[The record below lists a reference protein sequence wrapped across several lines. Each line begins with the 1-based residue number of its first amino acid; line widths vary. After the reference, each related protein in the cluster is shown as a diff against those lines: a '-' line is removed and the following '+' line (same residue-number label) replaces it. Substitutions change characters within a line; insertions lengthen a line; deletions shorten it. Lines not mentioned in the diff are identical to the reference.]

1 MTIPA
6 TAPPR
11 VAIRRRFV
19 ITTLVVLSVVLA
31 AHLSDVRLGALFD
44 AGGSASASALFAQ
57 LLRPDVSSDFL
68 VRIAT
73 LSVESLFIGVLGTCI
88 AAALGLTLALGATR
102 VPRLPDPPDRSAAVW
117 LAGGAVRFLSRSVL
131 AVLRSVPDL
140 VWAFLFVRLFGLG
153 PGPAVLAI
161 GLSTGG
167 IMGKLFAELA
177 EAADPLPVHA
187 LRRSGAGRIAAFL
200 YGVVP
205 QVRKQWVSYAVF
217 RLECSLRS
225 ASILGIVGAG
235 GLGSE
240 IALSVRYFQY
250 DKLAT
255 ALLAVLV
262 YVIAFELLSSVL
274 RRRRIRWTFGFAAV
288 VSAASLVYLDIPWRE
303 MGRSGLLDSLPGL
316 GVGSELSSYLAR
328 ALRLTLETVAM
339 AWCATIGA
347 AVLAFLWSPF
357 AASTFAVGG
366 YLANPPGSRRTGRI
380 VRRIALLFSRLPFQV
395 TRAMPELTLALMF
408 VVWVGPG
415 AFAGVLAIG
424 VHTIGVLGRLY
435 ADVYDEVERPPV
447 AALEASGASRFPV
460 WLYGVLP
467 QVGPRLLAFTLYRFE
482 VNVRATA
489 MVGFVG
495 AGGIGDAL
503 DTAISLFHIRDLVV
517 LLVLTLAVVTIIDWF
532 GDRARHRL
540 LTASFAGQG
549 ASRPLPWRP
558 QNIKPW
564 RP

>member
-1 MTIPA
+1 MT
-6 TAPPR
+6 TA
-11 VAIRRRFV
+11 
-19 ITTLVVLSVVLA
+19 LVVLSVVLA

-44 AGGSASASALFAQ
+44 ADGSANASALFAE
-57 LLRPDVSSDFL
+57 LLRPDLSSDFL

-153 PGPAVLAI
+153 PGPAVFAI
-161 GLSTGG
+161 GLSSGG

-187 LRRSGAGRIAAFL
+187 LRRSGAGRIAAYL

-217 RLECSLRS
+217 RLECSVRS
-225 ASILGIVGAG
+225 ASVLGIVGAG

-240 IALSVRYFQY
+240 IALSVRYLQY

-274 RRRRIRWTFGFAAV
+274 RRRRIRWTVAFAAV
-288 VSAASLVYLDIPWRE
+288 GSAASLVYLDIPWRE
-303 MGRSGLLDSLPGL
+303 MGSGLFDTLPGL
-316 GVGSELSSYLAR
+316 GVGSELSSYLPR
-328 ALRLTLETVAM
+328 VLRLTLETVAM

-347 AVLAFLWSPF
+347 AVLAFAWSPF

-366 YLANPPGSRRTGRI
+366 YLANPPSRRRTGRI

-395 TRAMPELTLALMF
+395 TRAVPELTLALMF

-424 VHTIGVLGRLY
+424 VHTVGVLGRLY

-447 AALEASGASRFPV
+447 AALEASGASRFAV

-495 AGGIGDAL
+495 AGGIGDPL
-503 DTAISLFHIRDLVV
+503 DTAISLFHRRDLVV
-517 LLVLTLAVVTIIDWF
+517 LLVMTLAVVTIIDWV
-532 GDRARHRL
+532 GDRARHRI
-540 LTASFAGQG
+540 LTASYAGHS

-558 QNIKPW
+558 QSIKPW